1 MRYAGTQIE
10 AETDLVGDING
21 LLVVLT
27 NDKSMTKP
35 EVGIQNRM
43 ILRGKVRK
51 HAFDQEK
58 NARSQKKKRKK
69 THFRLEKK
77 EDSRKGERKHDK
89 KSKKPRSRP
98 RFKKK
103 ASCKIFFFSFIK
115 SHLWA

>member
-58 NARSQKKKRKK
+58 KCKIPEKKEKENTLPTRKKGRFKKRRKK
-69 THFRLEKK
+69 TRQ
-77 EDSRKGERKHDK
+77 

-98 RFKKK
+98 RYRPKEKQR
-103 ASCKIFFFSFIK
+103 
-115 SHLWA
+115 

>member
-58 NARSQKKKRKK
+58 KKCKIPEKKRERKHTSDQKKGRFKKRKK
-69 THFRLEKK
+69 NTTKEK
-77 EDSRKGERKHDK
+77 
-89 KSKKPRSRP
+89 
-98 RFKKK
+98 
-103 ASCKIFFFSFIK
+103 
-115 SHLWA
+115 